1 MIQANK
7 RFYSQKEKE
16 LLLIQAQN
24 YSRIISDSMKIVQTT
39 KNLSTLVSR
48 IGIAAINFDRMSEL
62 LETRAISFDKSPL
75 ELKAKAYNEA
85 NDRICTLA
93 SIELESIREVKA
105 KGINGKTEKAFQK
118 HELQISECL
127 GSLQCE
133 ADNFV
138 SSSKVITDFL
148 NEVISIKNS

>member
-1 MIQANK
+1 MLQANK
-7 RFYSQKEKE
+7 RFYTQKEKE

-24 YSRIISDSMKIVQTT
+24 YSRIISDSMKIIQTT
-39 KNLSTLVSR
+39 KNLGTLVSR
-48 IGIAAINFDRMSEL
+48 IGIAAINFDRMSKL

-85 NDRICTLA
+85 NDKICTLA
-93 SIELESIREVKA
+93 SIELESIRVLKA
-105 KGINGKTEKAFQK
+105 NGLNGKAEKAVQK
-118 HELQISECL
+118 HELQISACL

-138 SSSKVITDFL
+138 SSSKVISDLL
-148 NEVISIKNS
+148 NEVISIKSS